1 MRYTDSRRG
10 PGRRRSLCA
19 AATISVL
26 LAFISVSP
34 AAADSSQGSDNI
46 QGSGGVQEPSASLW
60 EVPTLPGP
68 AQNTHHEASRHAG
81 DHPGSAPPGVND
93 FACTPSPTHPRPV
106 LLLHGTD
113 SSAYSDF
120 AKIGP
125 RLAAERFCVFAV
137 NFGGRAGGDNF
148 GTEDIVESA
157 RQVGGFA
164 AEVLNE
170 TGATRLDIVGYSQGA
185 TVGRYFVNRLGGS
198 TMVGHWVGLASPS
211 YGSSLYG
218 LVPIAAQIPGALDV
232 AATVIPP
239 ELVSTAL
246 WQQVQ
251 GSPLLAEL
259 NNGGNDTVPGVEYT
273 TIGTQV
279 DEVIQPATTVALQG
293 AGATNLFIQDR
304 CPADLSG
311 HFRLPYD
318 DYAVGLV
325 LNALDPAS
333 AAPTCR
339 PVALGT
345 DILEMVIAENS

>member
-10 PGRRRSLCA
+10 GSPPGLCA

-125 RLAAERFCVFAV
+125 RLGAEGFCVFAV
-137 NFGGRAGGDNF
+137 NFGGRADGDNF

-164 AEVLNE
+164 AEALRA

-211 YGSSLYG
+211 YGSSC
-218 LVPIAAQIPGALDV
+218 
-232 AATVIPP
+232 
-239 ELVSTAL
+239 TA
-246 WQQVQ
+246 W
-251 GSPLLAEL
+251 
-259 NNGGNDTVPGVEYT
+259 
-273 TIGTQV
+273 
-279 DEVIQPATTVALQG
+279 
-293 AGATNLFIQDR
+293 
-304 CPADLSG
+304 C
-311 HFRLPYD
+311 RLPPRS
-318 DYAVGLV
+318 
-325 LNALDPAS
+325 PARS
-333 AAPTCR
+333 TSR
-339 PVALGT
+339 PP
-345 DILEMVIAENS
+345 